1 MATSDGYP
9 SKTDGYPS
17 KTMSPEF
24 PELEKKLNAL
34 PKTNKYEVLREE
46 LFKQD
51 AINNIKSNPLRS
63 VFLAFDKF
71 VALWIHEFDMRYSY
85 KFNNNPVYYL
95 WWLTY
100 IVLFLFGLYKN
111 FRNFRSQL
119 ILFAYLISVTILH
132 MVFFV
137 LPRYRLHLLPVICI
151 YAAFGFLY
159 LLKYLRHSSL
169 ISRNLFG
176 K

>member
-1 MATSDGYP
+1 MCI
-9 SKTDGYPS
+9 
-17 KTMSPEF
+17 
-24 PELEKKLNAL
+24 L

-71 VALWIHEFDMRYSY
+71 VALWIHEFDVRYSY
-85 KFNNNPVYYL
+85 GFNNNPVYYL

-100 IVLFLFGLYKN
+100 IVLFSFGLYKN
-111 FRNFRSQL
+111 FGNFRSQV

-137 LPRYRLHLLPVICI
+137 LPRYRLHLLPVISI